1 MITDWTG
8 DEHDSSITKKV
19 AGGGFQRRHRRMETG
34 WRGLAK
40 RRSEVDAKVINGRH
54 HRRTEDEIEAVD
66 RELKSNLHRAGGRQ
80 PARGTAAWS
89 RRAC

>member
-1 MITDWTG
+1 
-8 DEHDSSITKKV
+8 
-19 AGGGFQRRHRRMETG
+19 METG

-40 RRSEVDAKVINGRH
+40 RRSEVDVKVINGSH

-66 RELKSNLHRAGGRQ
+66 RELKSNLHRVGGRQ
-80 PARGTAAWS
+80 PARGTAAWT